1 MDAEQ
6 LTRQLTAWI
15 KEKVSEA
22 GCNGVTLGMSGGIDS
37 SVLAVICQ
45 RAFPKNTLGIIMPC
59 YSDPQDKSHA
69 EELAEKFGIQTR
81 DVILDGAFDTLLEA
95 LPAYNPNPE
104 ISRAARANLKARLRM
119 ITLYYTAQKLNYL
132 VAGSSNRCEITIGYF
147 SKHGDGGVDI
157 MPLGNLVKGNIRELA
172 VYLDIPRVIID
183 KPPSAGLWAGQTDEE
198 EIGLSYDILDSY
210 ILTGEAPEDAKS
222 RIETMIAA
230 SKHKRSLPPVA
241 VFQQQ

>member
-1 MDAEQ
+1 MDAER
-6 LTRQLTAWI
+6 LTRDLATWI

-22 GCNGVTLGMSGGIDS
+22 GCKGATLGMSGGIDS
-37 SVLAVICQ
+37 SVLAVLCQ
-45 RAFPKNTLGIIMPC
+45 QAFPKSTLGIIMPC

-81 DVILDGAFDTLLEA
+81 EVALDGAFDTLLEV

-147 SKHGDGGVDI
+147 TKCGDGGVDI
-157 MPLGNLVKGNIRELA
+157 MPLGNLVKGEIRKLA
-172 VYLDIPRVIID
+172 AYLDIPGGIIN
-183 KPPSAGLWAGQTDEE
+183 KPPSAGLWAGQTDEQE
-198 EIGLSYDILDSY
+198 MGLSYEILDRY
-210 ILTGEAPEDAKS
+210 VLTGEAPEESKS
-222 RIETMIAA
+222 KIESMIAA
-230 SKHKRSLPPVA
+230 SGHKRSLPPIA
-241 VFQQQ
+241 VF

>member
-1 MDAEQ
+1 MDVEQ
-6 LTRQLTAWI
+6 VYRQLTAWI
-15 KEKVSEA
+15 KDKVSAA
-22 GCNGVTLGMSGGIDS
+22 GCTGVTLGLSGGIDS

-45 RAFPKNTLGIIMPC
+45 RAFPENTLGIIMPC

-81 DVILDGAFDTLLEA
+81 EVVLDEVFDKLLEA

-132 VAGSSNRCEITIGYF
+132 VAGSSNRCEIAIGYF
-147 SKHGDGGVDI
+147 SKYGDGGVDI
-157 MPLGNLVKGNIRELA
+157 MPLGNLIKGDIRKLA
-172 VYLDIPRVIID
+172 EYLEIPRVIID

-198 EIGLSYDILDSY
+198 EIGLSYDILDNY
-210 ILTGEAPEDAKS
+210 ILTGEAPEDDKGKIKS
-222 RIETMIAA
+222 MIAA
-230 SKHKRSLPPVA
+230 SQHKRTMPPIA
-241 VFQQQ
+241 DFQ

>member
-1 MDAEQ
+1 MEMDAEQ
-6 LTRQLTAWI
+6 LTQQLTAWI

-22 GCNGVTLGMSGGIDS
+22 GCKGVTLGMSGGIDS

-45 RAFPKNTLGIIMPC
+45 RVFPKNTLGIIMPC

-69 EELAEKFGIQTR
+69 EELAEKFAIQTR
-81 DVILDGAFDTLLEA
+81 EVVLDGAFDALLEA

-104 ISRAARANLKARLRM
+104 ISRATRANLKARLRM

-132 VAGSSNRCEITIGYF
+132 VAGSSNRCEIAIGYF

-157 MPLGNLVKGNIRELA
+157 MPLGNLVKGDIRELA

-210 ILTGEAPEDAKS
+210 IMTGEAPEDAKGK
-222 RIETMIAA
+222 IESMIAA

-241 VFQQQ
+241 VFQ